1 MSDTPGKQQGEQ
13 QGEQP
18 GGRELVFIMVAICG
32 AAVLGPMAFE
42 LVLPAMPAIVE
53 ALRAGEGDI
62 ELSVGLMSLALA
74 IGQFF
79 VGPSSDR
86 FGRRRLLM
94 GGLMVYI
101 ISTAAITFVPNFDWF
116 LWVRFIQGL
125 ATAAFVLMSRTI
137 IRDMF
142 TGEQAAR
149 LLSFVYLSLSMSS
162 VLSPFVG
169 SQLLELYGWR
179 ADFYLLSALALIV
192 LILVITKLPE
202 TAPAGGGDYRGIVR
216 LFGDYVRILRNP
228 VFRANLAVNCMFS
241 MGLISFVSA
250 SAPVYVIFLG
260 EHPEAYAVAV
270 GIVFSGSVAGSLVSS
285 RVVVGAGI
293 HRVLLAAAIVAAA
306 SGTTLLSLSVA
317 GVVSAVWITI
327 PMFFF
332 LFAFGLGSPQTIA
345 AALTPFT
352 HTAGTASSVFGL
364 TQGLAIAGA
373 SFLLSAL
380 ADGTQWPMVIMV
392 AAVGITSLVLF
403 LAFVRPRAGAAPATA
418 AESG

>member
-1 MSDTPGKQQGEQ
+1 MSDAPGEQ
-13 QGEQP
+13 PERQP
-18 GGRELVFIMVAICG
+18 GGRDLVFIMLAICG

-42 LVLPAMPAIVE
+42 LVLPAMPTIVE
-53 ALRAGEGDI
+53 ELRAGKGDV
-62 ELSVGLMSLALA
+62 ELSIGLMSLALA
-74 IGQFF
+74 LGQFF

-86 FGRRRLLM
+86 FGRRRLLT
-94 GGLMVYI
+94 GGLLVYI

-142 TGEQAAR
+142 TAEQAAR
-149 LLSFVYLSLSMSS
+149 LLSFVYLALSMSS

-179 ADFYLLSALALIV
+179 ANFYLLSALALIV
-192 LILVITKLPE
+192 LILVNTKLPE
-202 TAPAGGGDYRGIVR
+202 TAPAGGGDYRGIGK
-216 LFGDYVRILRNP
+216 LLGDYVQILRNP
-228 VFRANLAVNCMFS
+228 VFRANIAINCMLS

-250 SAPVYVIFLG
+250 SAPVYITFLDQS
-260 EHPEAYAVAV
+260 PEAYGVAV
-270 GIVFSGSVAGSLVSS
+270 GIVFLGSVAGSLVSS
-285 RVVVGAGI
+285 RIVVGVGI
-293 HRVLLAAAIVAAA
+293 HRVLLAATIVAAA
-306 SGTTLLSLSVA
+306 SGTTLLGLSVA

-332 LFAFGLGSPQTIA
+332 LFAFALGSPQTIA

-352 HTAGTASSVFGL
+352 HTAGTASSVYGVI
-364 TQGLAIAGA
+364 QGLAIAGA
-373 SFLLSAL
+373 SFLLSVFV
-380 ADGTQWPMVIMV
+380 DGTQWPMVIMV
-392 AAVGITSLVLF
+392 AVVGIASLVLR
-403 LAFVRPRAGAAPATA
+403 LAFIRPHVGRAPETA

>member
-1 MSDTPGKQQGEQ
+1 MSDTPGERP
-13 QGEQP
+13 GEQP
-18 GGRELVFIMVAICG
+18 GGRDLVFIMAAICG

-42 LVLPAMPAIVE
+42 LVLPAMPAIVDE
-53 ALRAGEGDI
+53 LRAGEGDV

-79 VGPSSDR
+79 VGPWSDR

-101 ISTAAITFVPNFDWF
+101 ISAAAVTFVPDFDWF

-125 ATAAFVLMSRTI
+125 ATAAFILLSRTI

-142 TGEQAAR
+142 TAERAAR
-149 LLSFVYLSLSMSS
+149 LLSFVYLALGMSS
-162 VLSPFVG
+162 VLSPFIG

-179 ADFYLLSALALIV
+179 ADFYLLSALALVV

-202 TAPAGGGDYRGIVR
+202 TAPAGGGDYRGMGR
-216 LFGDYVRILRNP
+216 LLGDYVQILRNP

-250 SAPVYVIFLG
+250 SAPVYITFLG
-260 EHPEAYAVAV
+260 ESPEAYAVAV

-285 RVVVGAGI
+285 RVVVRAGI
-293 HRVLLAAAIVAAA
+293 RRVLLAAAIVAAA
-306 SGTTLLSLSVA
+306 SGTTLLGLSVA

-327 PMFFF
+327 PMFCF
-332 LFAFGLGSPQTIA
+332 LFAFALGSPQTVA
-345 AALTPFT
+345 AALTPFPN
-352 HTAGTASSVFGL
+352 TAGTASSVFGVV
-364 TQGLAIAGA
+364 QGLAIAGA
-373 SFLLSAL
+373 SFLLSVF

-392 AAVGITSLVLF
+392 WVVGITSLVLY
-403 LAFVRPRAGAAPATA
+403 LALIRPRAGAAPETA
-418 AESG
+418 AASG

>member
-1 MSDTPGKQQGEQ
+1 MSDSPGGQP
-13 QGEQP
+13 GEQP
-18 GGRELVFIMVAICG
+18 GGRDLVFIMVAICG

-53 ALRAGEGDI
+53 ELRAGEGDI

-79 VGPSSDR
+79 VGPYSDR

-94 GGLMVYI
+94 GGLLVYV
-101 ISTAAITFVPNFDWF
+101 ISTAVITLVPGFDWF

-125 ATAAFVLMSRTI
+125 ATAAFIVMSRTI

-142 TGEQAAR
+142 AAEQAAR
-149 LLSFVYLSLSMSS
+149 LLSFVYLALGTSS
-162 VLSPFVG
+162 VLSPIVG

-192 LILVITKLPE
+192 LLLVIMKLPE
-202 TAPAGGGDYRGIVR
+202 TAPPGDGDYRGIGK
-216 LFGDYVRILRNP
+216 LLGDYGQILRNP

-250 SAPVYVIFLG
+250 SAPVYITYLG
-260 EHPEAYAVAV
+260 ESPGAYGVAV

-285 RVVVGAGI
+285 RIVVGAGI
-293 HRVLLAAAIVAAA
+293 HRVLLAAAIMAAA
-306 SGTTLLSLSVA
+306 SGATLLCLSVA
-317 GVVSAVWITI
+317 GAVSAVWITI

-332 LFAFGLGSPQTIA
+332 LFAFALGSPQTIA
-345 AALTPFT
+345 AALTPFS
-352 HTAGTASSVFGL
+352 HTAGTASSVFGVI
-364 TQGLAIAGA
+364 QGLAIAGA
-373 SFLLSAL
+373 SFLLSVF
-380 ADGTQWPMVIMV
+380 ADGTQWPMVVMV
-392 AAVGITSLVLF
+392 AAVGIASLALY
-403 LAFVRPRAGAAPATA
+403 LALIRPHAGAAPQTA

>member
-1 MSDTPGKQQGEQ
+1 MSDTPGERP
-13 QGEQP
+13 GEQP
-18 GGRELVFIMVAICG
+18 RGRDLVFIMAAICG

-53 ALRAGEGDI
+53 ELRAGEGDV
-62 ELSVGLMSLALA
+62 ELSIGLMSLALA

-79 VGPSSDR
+79 VGPWSDR
-86 FGRRRLLM
+86 FGRRLLLM
-94 GGLMVYI
+94 GGLMVYV
-101 ISTAAITFVPNFDWF
+101 ISTAAITFVPDFDWF

-125 ATAAFVLMSRTI
+125 ATAAFILLSRTI

-142 TGEQAAR
+142 TAERAAR
-149 LLSFVYLSLSMSS
+149 LLSFVYLALGMSS

-202 TAPAGGGDYRGIVR
+202 TAPAGGGDYRGMGR
-216 LFGDYVRILRNP
+216 LLGDYAQILRNP

-250 SAPVYVIFLG
+250 SAPVYITFLG
-260 EHPEAYAVAV
+260 ESPEAYAVAV

-285 RVVVGAGI
+285 RVVVRAGI
-293 HRVLLAAAIVAAA
+293 RRVLLAAAIVAAA
-306 SGTTLLSLSVA
+306 SGTTLLGLSAA

-332 LFAFGLGSPQTIA
+332 LFAFALGSPQTVA
-345 AALTPFT
+345 AALTPFPN
-352 HTAGTASSVFGL
+352 TAGTASSVFGVV
-364 TQGLAIAGA
+364 QGLAIAGA
-373 SFLLSAL
+373 SFLLSAF

-392 AAVGITSLVLF
+392 WVVGITSLVLY
-403 LAFVRPRAGAAPATA
+403 LAFIRPRAGAAPQTA
-418 AESG
+418 AKSG

>member
-1 MSDTPGKQQGEQ
+1 
-13 QGEQP
+13 
-18 GGRELVFIMVAICG
+18 
-32 AAVLGPMAFE
+32 AAPRGL
-42 LVLPAMPAIVE
+42 I
-53 ALRAGEGDI
+53 ALSGAGEGDV

-79 VGPSSDR
+79 VGPWSDR

-101 ISTAAITFVPNFDWF
+101 ISAAAVTFVPDFDWF

-125 ATAAFVLMSRTI
+125 ATAAFILLSRTI

-142 TGEQAAR
+142 TAERAAR
-149 LLSFVYLSLSMSS
+149 LLSFVYLALGMSS
-162 VLSPFVG
+162 VLSPFIG

-179 ADFYLLSALALIV
+179 ADFYLLSALALVV

-202 TAPAGGGDYRGIVR
+202 TAPAGGGDYRGMGR
-216 LFGDYVRILRNP
+216 LLGDYVQILRNP

-250 SAPVYVIFLG
+250 SAPVYITFLG
-260 EHPEAYAVAV
+260 ESPEAYAVAV

-285 RVVVGAGI
+285 RVVVRAGI
-293 HRVLLAAAIVAAA
+293 RRVLLAAAIVAAA
-306 SGTTLLSLSVA
+306 SGTTLLGLSVA

-327 PMFFF
+327 PMFCF
-332 LFAFGLGSPQTIA
+332 LFAFALGSPQTVA
-345 AALTPFT
+345 AALTPFPN
-352 HTAGTASSVFGL
+352 TAGTASSVFGVV
-364 TQGLAIAGA
+364 QGLAIAGA
-373 SFLLSAL
+373 SFLLSVF

-392 AAVGITSLVLF
+392 WVVGITSLVLY
-403 LAFVRPRAGAAPATA
+403 LALIRPRAGAAPETA
-418 AESG
+418 AASG

>member
-1 MSDTPGKQQGEQ
+1 MSDTPGERP
-13 QGEQP
+13 GEQP
-18 GGRELVFIMVAICG
+18 GGRDLVFMMVAICG

-42 LVLPAMPAIVE
+42 LVLPAMPAIIE
-53 ALRAGEGDI
+53 ELRAGEGDV
-62 ELSVGLMSLALA
+62 ELSIGLMSLALA

-79 VGPSSDR
+79 VGPWSDR

-94 GGLMVYI
+94 GGLMVYV
-101 ISTAAITFVPNFDWF
+101 ISAAAITFVPDFDWF

-125 ATAAFVLMSRTI
+125 ATAAFILLSRTI

-142 TGEQAAR
+142 TAERAAR
-149 LLSFVYLSLSMSS
+149 LLSFVYLALGMSS
-162 VLSPFVG
+162 VLSPFLG

-202 TAPAGGGDYRGIVR
+202 TAPAGGGYRGMGR
-216 LFGDYVRILRNP
+216 LLGDYVQILRNP

-250 SAPVYVIFLG
+250 SAPVYITFLG
-260 EHPEAYAVAV
+260 ESPAAYAVAV

-285 RVVVGAGI
+285 RVVVRAGI
-293 HRVLLAAAIVAAA
+293 RRVLLAAAIVAAA
-306 SGTTLLSLSVA
+306 SGTTLLGLSVA

-332 LFAFGLGSPQTIA
+332 LFAFALGSPQTVA
-345 AALTPFT
+345 AALTPFPN
-352 HTAGTASSVFGL
+352 TAGTASSVFGVV
-364 TQGLAIAGA
+364 QGLAIAGA
-373 SFLLSAL
+373 SFVLSVF
-380 ADGTQWPMVIMV
+380 ADGTQWPMVVMV
-392 AAVGITSLVLF
+392 AAVGITSLVLY
-403 LAFVRPRAGAAPATA
+403 LAFIRRRAGMAPQTA
-418 AESG
+418 AKSG

>member
-1 MSDTPGKQQGEQ
+1 MSDTPGEQ
-13 QGEQP
+13 PGEQP
-18 GGRELVFIMVAICG
+18 RGRDLVFIMVAICG
-32 AAVLGPMAFE
+32 TAVLGPMAFE

-53 ALRAGEGDI
+53 ELRAGEGDV

-79 VGPSSDR
+79 VGPWSDR

-101 ISTAAITFVPNFDWF
+101 ISTAAITLVPNFDWF

-125 ATAAFVLMSRTI
+125 ATAAFILMSRTI

-142 TGEQAAR
+142 TAEQAAR
-149 LLSFVYLSLSMSS
+149 LLSFVYLALGMSS

-169 SQLLELYGWR
+169 SQLLDLYGWR

-202 TAPAGGGDYRGIVR
+202 TAPAGGGDYRGMGK
-216 LFGDYVRILRNP
+216 LLGDYTQILRNP

-250 SAPVYVIFLG
+250 SAPVYITFLG
-260 EHPEAYAVAV
+260 ESPEAYAVAV
-270 GIVFSGSVAGSLVSS
+270 GIVFSGSVVGSLVSS
-285 RVVVGAGI
+285 RVVVRAGI
-293 HRVLLAAAIVAAA
+293 QRVLLAAAIVAAA
-306 SGTTLLSLSVA
+306 SGTTLLGLSVA

-332 LFAFGLGSPQTIA
+332 LFAFALGSPQTIA

-352 HTAGTASSVFGL
+352 HTAGTASSVLGVI
-364 TQGLAIAGA
+364 QGLAIAGA
-373 SFLLSAL
+373 SFLLSVF

-392 AAVGITSLVLF
+392 WVVGITSLVLYLGF
-403 LAFVRPRAGAAPATA
+403 IRRRAGAAPQTA
-418 AESG
+418 AKSG